1 MMSRLAFAAAMMA
14 GLTACS
20 TASTDDIGSPVGP
33 AKLTNAPGMTSFA
46 LDMNSETGIPESVA
60 YSNAKDDT
68 GSLIET
74 IYEFDPQTGN
84 KIRVSYR
91 YSIDSSKGSEQ
102 TKAVLAAVQAIADAQ
117 AETAQAIGPEAL
129 KAVVKGLRIGF
140 GVP

>member
-1 MMSRLAFAAAMMA
+1 
-14 GLTACS
+14 
-20 TASTDDIGSPVGP
+20 
-33 AKLTNAPGMTSFA
+33 MTSFA
-46 LDMNSETGIPESVA
+46 VDMNSETGIPESVA

-102 TKAVLAAVQAIADAQ
+102 TQAVLAAVEAVADAQ

-129 KAVVKGLRIGF
+129 KAVVEGLRVGF

>member
-1 MMSRLAFAAAMMA
+1 MTRIAFAAAMMA
-14 GLTACS
+14 SLAACS
-20 TASTDDIGSPVGP
+20 TASTDDIGSPVEP
-33 AKLTNAPGMTSFA
+33 AALTNAPGMTSFGVG
-46 LDMNSETGIPESVA
+46 MNSETGIPDSVI

-74 IYEFDPQTGN
+74 IYEFDPATGN
-84 KIRVSYR
+84 KVRVSYR

-102 TKAVLAAVQAIADAQ
+102 TQAVLAAVEAVADAQ

-129 KAVVKGLRIGF
+129 KAVVEGLRVGF

>member
-1 MMSRLAFAAAMMA
+1 MTRLAFAAAMMA
-14 GLTACS
+14 GLSACS
-20 TASTDDIGSPVGP
+20 TASTDDIGSPVEP
-33 AKLTNAPGMTSFA
+33 TKLTNAPGMTSFA
-46 LDMNSETGIPESVA
+46 VDMNSETGIPESVA

-74 IYEFDPQTGN
+74 IYEFDPQTGS

-102 TKAVLAAVQAIADAQ
+102 TKAVLAAVEAVADAQ
-117 AETAQAIGPEAL
+117 AETAQAIGPEAMR
-129 KAVVKGLRIGF
+129 AVVEGLRIGF